1 MEPAVQPQ
9 DSGLAAAKPARAA
22 RRLDTERSTARA
34 VLSGSQDSD
43 VQELVNLLHNVCDVE
58 IAAVTVPDDG
68 QFHYLVTAGIEPLSC
83 DSADTMCQ
91 HLMTT
96 DEVVV
101 VADTRAD
108 ERFRTSPFVDGRMM
122 ALHFYASAPIHAPS
136 GSIVGRLCL
145 FDTGPKDLTPVQ
157 RQTLSTLAD
166 SVSSVLDL
174 RQRKRDTVNAAENA
188 AAKGAHLEVVSVA
201 SQVSHDL
208 RVPLTALS
216 TSLDMLHE
224 STPDEES
231 PLRRKLLASARRS
244 TARMAGLVDGLLR
257 LNDVQRGLELSDVD
271 LGDAVTQV
279 LTDLET
285 VLGDATVTV
294 GPLPT
299 VRGDADLLVRG
310 AAQPRQQRGE
320 VRPAGG
326 RSGHRGDGPT
336 DRLRGARPRPRQR
349 HRHRA
354 RGPSTRLR
362 AVLPPH
368 PHRRARHRPH
378 DGRPRGRGPRRHG
391 RHRRRPLRRGLG
403 DLVRAPRLTASGRRD
418 ADLTVAEGVDEQRVV
433 AAHPSRR
440 SRGRTA

>member
-1 MEPAVQPQ
+1 MTMMEPAVQPQ
-9 DSGLAAAKPARAA
+9 DVALATAKPARVT

-43 VQELVNLLHNVCDVE
+43 VQELVNLLHSVCDVE
-58 IAAVTVPDDG
+58 IAAVTVLDDG
-68 QFHYLVTAGIEPLSC
+68 AFHYLVTAGIEPLSC

-91 HLMTT
+91 HLMNTE
-96 DEVVV
+96 EVVV
-101 VADTRAD
+101 VPDTRAD
-108 ERFRTSPFVDGRMM
+108 ERFRTSPLVDGRMM

-145 FDTGPKDLTPVQ
+145 FDTDPQDLTPVQ

-166 SVSSVLDL
+166 SVSSVLEL

-208 RVPLTALS
+208 RVPLTALI

-231 PLRRKLLASARRS
+231 PLRRKLLTSARRS

-294 GPLPT
+294 APLPT
-299 VRGDADLLVRG
+299 VRGDADLLSAALLNLVSNAAKFARPGVAPVIEVTARRTAFGVRVIVRDNG
-310 AAQPRQQRGE
+310 IGIAPADRQR
-320 VRPAGG
+320 VFALFSRLTHTAGHG
-326 RSGHRGDGPT
+326 IGLTTVARVAEAHGGMAGVDDGPS
-336 DRLRGARPRPRQR
+336 GV
-349 HRHRA
+349 
-354 RGPSTRLR
+354 GSEIWFE
-362 AVLPPH
+362 LP
-368 PHRRARHRPH
+368 A
-378 DGRPRGRGPRRHG
+378 
-391 RHRRRPLRRGLG
+391 
-403 DLVRAPRLTASGRRD
+403 
-418 ADLTVAEGVDEQRVV
+418 
-433 AAHPSRR
+433 
-440 SRGRTA
+440 

>member
-1 MEPAVQPQ
+1 M
-9 DSGLAAAKPARAA
+9 
-22 RRLDTERSTARA
+22 
-34 VLSGSQDSD
+34 
-43 VQELVNLLHNVCDVE
+43 
-58 IAAVTVPDDG
+58 TVPDDG
-68 QFHYLVTAGIEPLSC
+68 EFHYLVTAGIEPLSC

-101 VADTRAD
+101 VPDTRAD

-145 FDTGPKDLTPVQ
+145 FDTDPKDLTPVQ

-188 AAKGAHLEVVSVA
+188 AAKGAHLEVMSVA

-299 VRGDADLLVRG
+299 VRGDADLLSAALLNLVSNAVKFARPGVAPVIEVTARRTAFGVRVLVRDNG
-310 AAQPRQQRGE
+310 IGIAPADRQR
-320 VRPAGG
+320 VFALFSRLTHTAGHG
-326 RSGHRGDGPT
+326 IGLTTVARVAEAHGGMVGIDDGPS
-336 DRLRGARPRPRQR
+336 GV
-349 HRHRA
+349 
-354 RGPSTRLR
+354 GSEIWFE
-362 AVLPPH
+362 LP
-368 PHRRARHRPH
+368 A
-378 DGRPRGRGPRRHG
+378 
-391 RHRRRPLRRGLG
+391 
-403 DLVRAPRLTASGRRD
+403 
-418 ADLTVAEGVDEQRVV
+418 
-433 AAHPSRR
+433 
-440 SRGRTA
+440 

>member
-9 DSGLAAAKPARAA
+9 DAGLAAAKRARST

-43 VQELVNLLHNVCDVE
+43 VQELVNLLQNVCDVE
-58 IAAVTVPDDG
+58 IAAVTVADDG
-68 QFHYLVTAGIEPLSC
+68 EFHYLVTAGIEPLSC

-91 HLMTT
+91 HVMTT

-101 VADTRAD
+101 VPDTRAD

-145 FDTGPKDLTPVQ
+145 FDTDTQDLTPVQ

-285 VLGDATVTV
+285 VLGDATVSV
-294 GPLPT
+294 RPLPT
-299 VRGDADLLVRG
+299 VRGDADLLSVALLNLVSNAAKFARPGVAPVIEVTARRTAFGVRVIVRDNG
-310 AAQPRQQRGE
+310 IGIAPADRQR
-320 VRPAGG
+320 VFALFSRLTHTAGHG
-326 RSGHRGDGPT
+326 IGLTTVARVAEAHGGMAGVDDGPS
-336 DRLRGARPRPRQR
+336 GV
-349 HRHRA
+349 
-354 RGPSTRLR
+354 GSEIWFE
-362 AVLPPH
+362 LP
-368 PHRRARHRPH
+368 A
-378 DGRPRGRGPRRHG
+378 
-391 RHRRRPLRRGLG
+391 
-403 DLVRAPRLTASGRRD
+403 
-418 ADLTVAEGVDEQRVV
+418 
-433 AAHPSRR
+433 
-440 SRGRTA
+440 

>member
-1 MEPAVQPQ
+1 MDPAVQPQ
-9 DSGLAAAKPARAA
+9 RAAFAAAKAARSA

-34 VLSGSQDSD
+34 VLSGSEDSD

-68 QFHYLVTAGIEPLSC
+68 EFHYLVTAGIDPLSC

-91 HLMTT
+91 HLMTA

-101 VADTRAD
+101 VPDTRAD

-145 FDTGPKDLTPVQ
+145 FDTDPKDLTPVQ
-157 RQTLSTLAD
+157 LQTLSTLAD

-224 STPDEES
+224 STPDEET
-231 PLRRKLLASARRS
+231 PLRLKLLASARRS

-257 LNDVQRGLELSDVD
+257 LNDVQRGLDLSDVD
-271 LGDAVTQV
+271 LADAVAQV

-285 VLGDATVTV
+285 VLGDATVSV
-294 GPLPT
+294 GPLPI
-299 VRGDADLLVRG
+299 VRGDADLLSAALLNLISNAAKFARPGVAPVIEVTARRTAFGVRVLVRDNG
-310 AAQPRQQRGE
+310 IGIAPADRQR
-320 VRPAGG
+320 VFALFSRLTHTAGHG
-326 RSGHRGDGPT
+326 IGLTTVARVTEAHGGMVGIDDGPS
-336 DRLRGARPRPRQR
+336 GV
-349 HRHRA
+349 
-354 RGPSTRLR
+354 GSEIWFE
-362 AVLPPH
+362 LP
-368 PHRRARHRPH
+368 A
-378 DGRPRGRGPRRHG
+378 
-391 RHRRRPLRRGLG
+391 
-403 DLVRAPRLTASGRRD
+403 
-418 ADLTVAEGVDEQRVV
+418 
-433 AAHPSRR
+433 
-440 SRGRTA
+440 

>member
-1 MEPAVQPQ
+1 MEPAVQPH
-9 DSGLAAAKPARAA
+9 DSGLAAAAKPARSA

-58 IAAVTVPDDG
+58 IAAVTVPDGG

-91 HLMTT
+91 HLMTN

-145 FDTGPKDLTPVQ
+145 FDTGPKELTPVQ

-188 AAKGAHLEVVSVA
+188 AAKGAHLEVMSVA

-299 VRGDADLLVRG
+299 VRGDADLLSAALLNLVSNAVKFARPGVAPVIEVTARRTAFGVRVLVRDNG
-310 AAQPRQQRGE
+310 IGIAPADRQR
-320 VRPAGG
+320 VFALFSRLTHTAGHG
-326 RSGHRGDGPT
+326 IGLTTVARVAEAHGGMVGIDDGPS
-336 DRLRGARPRPRQR
+336 GV
-349 HRHRA
+349 
-354 RGPSTRLR
+354 GSEIWFE
-362 AVLPPH
+362 LP
-368 PHRRARHRPH
+368 A
-378 DGRPRGRGPRRHG
+378 
-391 RHRRRPLRRGLG
+391 
-403 DLVRAPRLTASGRRD
+403 
-418 ADLTVAEGVDEQRVV
+418 
-433 AAHPSRR
+433 
-440 SRGRTA
+440 